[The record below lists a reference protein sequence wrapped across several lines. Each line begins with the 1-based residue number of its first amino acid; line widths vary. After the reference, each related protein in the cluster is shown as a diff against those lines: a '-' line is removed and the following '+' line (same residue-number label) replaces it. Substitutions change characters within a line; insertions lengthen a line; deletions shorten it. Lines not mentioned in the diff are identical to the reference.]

1 MTNEKPKH
9 LLVLKI
15 VGIVGIMVAIA
26 GIVLVVTGFGDFESN
41 NFMIGGFMAT
51 FGFGAGFAGIMIGF
65 GPEFKKMSVKTQKW
79 TQEQNKEDLADI
91 VTTQADIN
99 KQAITTTAKA
109 VKDGLSNDKFCKHCG
124 AQIDADSKFCKD
136 CGKEQ

>member
-1 MTNEKPKH
+1 MSKKPLH
-9 LLVLKI
+9 FLIFKI
-15 VGIVGIMVAIA
+15 VGVVGVA
-26 GIVLVVTGFGDFESN
+26 VLVFAFYLIATGFGDFESN
-41 NFMIGGFMAT
+41 NFMIGGFMAA
-51 FGFGAGFAGIMIGF
+51 FGFVAGFAGIMMGF